1 MYAITRQRGRVIYG
15 QCMTAIDGTNTSSGS
30 TKWEWRLCRL
40 RAAPA
45 QGIASPAKLDRSEW
59 TVRHNWRRPQGMTLQ
74 YKGGPEA
81 SVVVCKGKK
90 CWRFGGHVAIYDVLR
105 AMCND
110 TLGEL

>member
-1 MYAITRQRGRVIYG
+1 
-15 QCMTAIDGTNTSSGS
+15 
-30 TKWEWRLCRL
+30 
-40 RAAPA
+40 
-45 QGIASPAKLDRSEW
+45 
-59 TVRHNWRRPQGMTLQ
+59 MTLQ